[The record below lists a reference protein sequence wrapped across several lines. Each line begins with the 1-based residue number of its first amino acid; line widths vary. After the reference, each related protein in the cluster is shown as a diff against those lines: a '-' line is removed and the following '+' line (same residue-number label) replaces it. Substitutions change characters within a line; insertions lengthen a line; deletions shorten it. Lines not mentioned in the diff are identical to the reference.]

1 MIYELRTY
9 TLRPGMQ
16 PLVAKNAG
24 TVAREIRGDDYGKL
38 EGYWLTE
45 LGPLNQ
51 VMHLWS
57 YADLNERQRLRDALG
72 HNERWVNEYLPLIL
86 PHLVRQDIRL
96 MHEVLPLTAPPGD
109 GHVYEYRNYRTA
121 PGKARTWAKHFA
133 EAMPVREKYSP
144 NVGAWITEAG
154 QPNEVSHLWAYESL
168 DDRAEKRAQAAN
180 DTDWQAF
187 VKVSG
192 SMLEEMHA
200 TLLLPASHSPLQ

>member
-16 PLVAKNAG
+16 PVVAKNAG
-24 TVAREIRGDDYGKL
+24 TVAREIRGDNYGKL

-57 YADLNERQRLRDALG
+57 YESLNERQRLRGDLG
-72 HNERWVNEYLPLIL
+72 KNERWVNEYLPLIL

-96 MHEVLPLTAPPGD
+96 LDAVLPLKAPPGD
-109 GHVYEYRNYRTA
+109 AHVYEYRNYRVA
-121 PGKARTWAKHFA
+121 PGKARAWAKHFG
-133 EAMPVREKYSP
+133 EAMPVRERYSP

-168 DDRAEKRAQAAN
+168 DDRAAKRAQAAA
-180 DTDWQAF
+180 DPDWQAF
-187 VKVSG
+187 LKISG
-192 SMLEEMHA
+192 GMLEEMHSA
-200 TLLLPASHSPLQ
+200 ILLPAAHSPLK